1 MYELSHTSLSMSEQ
15 IKSLSPEQ
23 ISPETQSSPEQI
35 TVPEQGPIKPEA
47 QTSEQLVTSSPATP
61 SAPQTIDITQAQ
73 RVADIEHILE
83 EDLKDIYAKLPSED
97 QVKFRLA
104 GEKAARDIYTLLET
118 ATATL
123 KKIID
128 IITGWLRLIPG
139 VSKYFLEQEAKIK
152 ADRLYKLQDHD

>member
-1 MYELSHTSLSMSEQ
+1 MSEQ

-35 TVPEQGPIKPEA
+35 TLPEQGPTSPE
-47 QTSEQLVTSSPATP
+47 SNSVEQVVTSLPVTSPAP
-61 SAPQTIDITQAQ
+61 SPTTVTQAQ

-104 GEKAARDIYTLLET
+104 GEKAARDINTLLET

-123 KKIID
+123 KKIVD
-128 IITGWLRLIPG
+128 IITGWLTLIPG